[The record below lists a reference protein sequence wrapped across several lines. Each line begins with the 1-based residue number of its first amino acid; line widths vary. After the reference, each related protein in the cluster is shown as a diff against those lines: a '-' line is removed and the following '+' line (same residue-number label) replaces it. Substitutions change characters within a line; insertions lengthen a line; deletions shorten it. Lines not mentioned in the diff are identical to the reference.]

1 MQSFSFVDFT
11 GEIIVA
17 KLWARTSS
25 SSTKATKIIHTNLR
39 LKSIKVIKG
48 INVWTLNRANLIS
61 LAIDYETIRISHLHL
76 LNVSIEVLLQ
86 PFLTIIQ
93 LQSPKV

>member
-17 KLWARTSS
+17 KLWAWAST
-25 SSTKATKIIHTNLR
+25 STKATKIIHTNLR

-76 LNVSIEVLLQ
+76 LDVSIEVLLQ